1 MTLQDMRKKKNYT
14 VKELG
19 TISGVNYRSLQNL
32 ESGFRNINTAN
43 LDTLCRLAI
52 ALDCTLFDILT
63 DEELKIK
70 LKLALKLQG
79 LTCTKKGG

>member
-1 MTLQDMRKKKNYT
+1 MALQDMRKKKNYT

-19 TISGVNYRSLQNL
+19 AISGVNYRSLQNL
-32 ESGFRNINTAN
+32 ECEFRNINTAN

-70 LKLALKLQG
+70 LKLALKLQD
-79 LTCTKKGG
+79 